1 MSQKLKIQKGDSCR
15 IAVVFPLDRMDR
27 VEEIVCG
34 LGNFYYRKSDGSLKP
49 TVDPNIFLINLT
61 SKATSRLNPQ
71 NELTIAIDYSD
82 LGVKKT
88 GRSQNLILEVE
99 RNANDFINAS
109 ISELTSATVTVTIVE
124 QTIDA
129 SIQLGNYLKGDKG
142 AQGWTPILA
151 VVEDGLRRV
160 HQVVDWTGSTG
171 TKPVTGLYV
180 GATGLV
186 ANIADAKDIR
196 GAQGIQGEKGV
207 IITTGSTYTP
217 TTIHVL
223 TQAEYNAL
231 TPIVTTLYFIV

>member
-1 MSQKLKIQKGDSCR
+1 VVEDGLRRVHQVVDWTGSTGTKPVTGLYVGATGLVAN
-15 IAVVFPLDRMDR
+15 IADAKDIR
-27 VEEIVCG
+27 G
-34 LGNFYYRKSDGSLKP
+34 AQG
-49 TVDPNIFLINLT
+49 
-61 SKATSRLNPQ
+61 
-71 NELTIAIDYSD
+71 
-82 LGVKKT
+82 
-88 GRSQNLILEVE
+88 
-99 RNANDFINAS
+99 AS
-109 ISELTSATVTVTIVE
+109 
-124 QTIDA
+124 
-129 SIQLGNYLKGDKG
+129 G

-207 IITTGSTYTP
+207 IITPGSTYTP

-231 TPIVTTLYFIV
+231 TPIGTTLYFIV